1 MKSAETQ
8 LIDFLKA
15 NPSVF
20 ASAQLQRMFWKNKN
34 GSLASPRSI
43 VRRLEEN
50 TYTPD
55 NPQGV
60 LEVSYVGGN
69 AHYRIREE
77 HRKKVQ
83 HVDFI
88 LKDGIRTARV
98 TYA

>member
-34 GSLASPRSI
+34 GTLASPRSI

-50 TYTPD
+50 TPSL
-55 NPQGV
+55 
-60 LEVSYVGGN
+60 LEVSYINGN

-77 HRKKVQ
+77 HRKREQVVEQ
-83 HVDFI
+83 VI
-88 LKDGIRTARV
+88 INGIRTARLSYV
-98 TYA
+98 

>member
-34 GSLASPRSI
+34 GTIASPRSI

-50 TYTPD
+50 TCTKE
-55 NPQGV
+55 NPLGV
-60 LEVSYVGGN
+60 LEVSYIGGN
-69 AHYRIREE
+69 AHYQIKEE
-77 HRKKVQ
+77 HRKKEQ
-83 HVDFI
+83 TVDYI
-88 LKDGIRTARV
+88 IKDGIRYARV
-98 TYA
+98 RYA